1 MWSDPR
7 HQWDHLL
14 VPGTELTGPRAL
26 LSEAPR
32 ADPKPVFALDG
43 VGEVLDALAAGGA
56 PIVRG
61 QMISAVDGVAVPLP
75 DPVEG
80 PDAGG
85 MKKFASL
92 LRVAGPGAWDCVREA
107 GESWD
112 AFVARSGE
120 VARDAIRRLGEGAEE
135 RAGGAPVFVDLSWVT
150 QDETRIFQPP
160 AYLRGALERV
170 AETGRFHDWL
180 PSPAEEMRLRTAGH
194 AVPGSFYGMPAE
206 KAKDVPRDARF
217 VRIEGQARDLA
228 RLAELPHLETLV
240 LWRANAKAMGI
251 VSRLSGL
258 RTLDLHE
265 SRIATLDG
273 LEALP
278 ELKVFVFAGAS
289 SLRETSS
296 LERIASLRAVWMDV
310 SGLRSL
316 DWASRLTQL
325 RSLFVTGGLTTMP
338 TLAPLAGLEGLRH
351 LVVGHL
357 RVKDRSL
364 RPLHGL
370 QGLRTL
376 EVPDRF
382 PLEEMA
388 ALAAALPNTEGI
400 PRQAFVPTAGRGI
413 MGWCRKCGSTDV
425 LLTIGSPVRTL
436 CRACDDAKI
445 RQYAMKWELALS
457 QEHARAGTKSSA

>member
-1 MWSDPR
+1 
-7 HQWDHLL
+7 
-14 VPGTELTGPRAL
+14 
-26 LSEAPR
+26 
-32 ADPKPVFALDG
+32 
-43 VGEVLDALAAGGA
+43 
-56 PIVRG
+56 
-61 QMISAVDGVAVPLP
+61 
-75 DPVEG
+75 
-80 PDAGG
+80 
-85 MKKFASL
+85 
-92 LRVAGPGAWDCVREA
+92 
-107 GESWD
+107 
-112 AFVARSGE
+112 
-120 VARDAIRRLGEGAEE
+120 
-135 RAGGAPVFVDLSWVT
+135 
-150 QDETRIFQPP
+150 
-160 AYLRGALERV
+160 
-170 AETGRFHDWL
+170 
-180 PSPAEEMRLRTAGH
+180 
-194 AVPGSFYGMPAE
+194 
-206 KAKDVPRDARF
+206 
-217 VRIEGQARDLA
+217 
-228 RLAELPHLETLV
+228 LAELPHLETLV

-278 ELKVFVFAGAS
+278 KLEVFVFPGAS
-289 SLRETSS
+289 SLRDTSA

-316 DWASRLTQL
+316 DWAAGLTQL
-325 RSLFVTGGLTTMP
+325 HSLFVTGGLTTMP

-364 RPLHGL
+364 RPLFGL
-370 QGLRTL
+370 KGLRTL

-436 CRACDDAKI
+436 CRACDDSKI

-457 QEHARAGTKSSA
+457 QEHARAGTNLSA